1 MSTWI
6 IAVLEDDYEIMS
18 GIKELLEMK
27 RFQVKTAR
35 TVAEFQ
41 NMETADLYLLDV
53 ILPDGDGFQVCRQ
66 IRQNSDAPVIFITSC
81 DDQES
86 VVKGLDIGGDD
97 YITKPFYT
105 GELLSTIQ
113 ANLRRIEKTRMM
125 EDEQSKSI
133 NVYEKGELTVDL
145 SQHKVFRNEQE
156 ISLTSTEF
164 ELMRILISNKGML
177 MKREVLLQKIWDNS
191 GNFVENNT
199 LNVVMSRLK
208 SKLGTYGMERQ
219 STSRINPQADRW
231 SMKCFI

>member
-1 MSTWI
+1 M
-6 IAVLEDDYEIMS
+6 
-18 GIKELLEMK
+18 
-27 RFQVKTAR
+27 
-35 TVAEFQ
+35 
-41 NMETADLYLLDV
+41 
-53 ILPDGDGFQVCRQ
+53 
-66 IRQNSDAPVIFITSC
+66 IFITSC

-105 GELLSTIQ
+105 GELLSRIQ

-125 EDEQSKSI
+125 EDGQSKSI
-133 NVYEKGELTVDL
+133 NVYQKGELTVDL
-145 SQHKVFRNEQE
+145 SQYKVFRNEQE

-219 STSRINPQADRW
+219 SYIETIRNVGYRW
-231 SMKCFI
+231 RE

>member
-27 RFQVKTAR
+27 HFQVKTAR

-219 STSRINPQADRW
+219 SYIETIRNVGYRW
-231 SMKCFI
+231 RE

>member
-18 GIKELLEMK
+18 GIKELLDMNH
-27 RFQVKTAR
+27 FQVKTAR

-208 SKLGTYGMERQ
+208 SKLGTYGMEGQ